1 MCVCVCVCV
10 CVCLQV
16 PNQRSAGMLTEP
28 QTATGNLVLSF
39 ALNLIYCLLTNIRT
53 GVWACCDYGQQLCSF
68 LAQQVLSI
76 FLVLLGGQRSSA
88 QCQGH
93 VTPCHFDKCGLV
105 VAALIRQCQLTSDQS
120 QDYSLKIE
128 APSAPTHYLNV
139 TMFLPYLFCIHKQY
153 IGI

>member
-1 MCVCVCVCV
+1 MVCACVNVCVCVCVCV
-10 CVCLQV
+10 FVCLQV

-39 ALNLIYCLLTNIRT
+39 ALNLIFCLQTNIWT
-53 GVWACCDYGQQLCSF
+53 GVWVCCDYGQQLCSF

-88 QCQGH
+88 QCQGR

-105 VAALIRQCQLTSDQS
+105 VAALIRPHQLMSDQS
-120 QDYSLKIE
+120 QDYSLKKE
-128 APSAPTHYLNV
+128 APPATLIIS
-139 TMFLPYLFCIHKQY
+139 MWQ
-153 IGI
+153 